1 MNATVHT
8 VSGEMLSPSHV
19 LIENGKIKQV
29 GKSNK
34 NFPEDHLIKTIDL
47 KGLHLYPGLI
57 ALNTSLGLSEIGAVR
72 STRDESEVGDFTP
85 DVQSW
90 IAVNPDSE
98 LIPVARA
105 NGITHIEPAP
115 QGGVVS
121 GQSAVV
127 ALDGWT
133 SEEMAVK
140 KPAAL
145 HVFWPAMEL
154 DFTPKEKFND
164 QKKWKSLEDQA
175 RQREEK
181 LRALEDFFS
190 EARAYAK
197 AKNATNSETKAE
209 SNPSW
214 EVMLPVLRGEI
225 PIMVHA
231 NEIRQINSS
240 VKWSDTNRFKII
252 LVGGR
257 DARKAAELL
266 ASKKI
271 PVIYEN
277 IFTLPE
283 DTESYEIHFKAPE
296 LLRKAGVK
304 IAIGLGADTF
314 NAALIKNL
322 PYAAAQ
328 AIAFGFPEEEALKSI
343 TLYPAEFLGVTNRL
357 GSIEVGKDAT
367 FFAADGN
374 IFDIRSHVK
383 RVWIAGKET
392 NLEDRHTRLYE
403 KYKNR
408 PKKN

>member
-1 MNATVHT
+1 MIHT
-8 VSGEMLSPSHV
+8 VSGKTFSGDV
-19 LIENGKIKQV
+19 LIKDGKIKGV
-29 GKSNK
+29 GEEMPLFK
-34 NFPEDHLIKTIDL
+34 HLPVSTDL

-72 STRDESEVGDFTP
+72 STRDETEVGDFTP

-90 IAVNPDSE
+90 IAINPDSE

-127 ALDGWT
+127 VLAGWT
-133 SEEMAVK
+133 SEQMAIK

-154 DFTPKEKFND
+154 DFTPKEKFKD
-164 QKKWKSLEDQA
+164 QKKWKSLEDQVK
-175 RQREEK
+175 QREEK
-181 LRALEDFFS
+181 LKALEDFFS
-190 EARAYAK
+190 EARAYDK
-197 AKNATNSETKAE
+197 AKNATNSETKVE

-214 EVMLPVLRGEI
+214 EAMLPVVRSEI
-225 PIMVHA
+225 PMMIHA
-231 NEIRQINSS
+231 NEIRQINAAI
-240 VKWSDTNRFKII
+240 KWADTNRFKII
-252 LVGGR
+252 LVGAR
-257 DARKAAELL
+257 DGWKVAELL
-266 ASKKI
+266 AKEKI

-304 IAIGLGADTF
+304 TAIGMGADPF

-328 AIAFGFPEEEALKSI
+328 AIAFGLPEEEALKSI

-367 FFAADGN
+367 FFVADGN
-374 IFDIRSHVK
+374 IFDIRSQVK
-383 RVWIAGKET
+383 RVWISGKEI
-392 NLEDRHTRLYE
+392 NLENRHTRLYE
-403 KYKNR
+403 KYKN
-408 PKKN
+408 